1 MRKLLV
7 IIIVGIICTS
17 CGVKD
22 NPKYEVQDQKNN
34 NIFII

>member
-7 IIIVGIICTS
+7 IITVGIICTS

-22 NPKYEVQDQKNN
+22 SPQYETQNKKNN
-34 NIFII
+34 NIYII